1 MKKIK
6 TFLQKLRK
14 DDNGAVYIMF
24 AFLLVPFIVVVAI
37 AVEVSRASYINTR
50 LAYAADAAALAG
62 ARYNI
67 DDVQDNAKKV
77 FYANFKNGAQDVY
90 VTPQVTVSS
99 DQNFVSVSVSGQMP
113 TILGRFSDIL
123 SLRVKAYSQVQR
135 SYQGLELALVLD
147 VTGSM
152 ASNNKIGGLISAA
165 RNLID
170 VIYGSEN
177 TKENVAI
184 SIVPYVATVNIG
196 TQYTS
201 WLSDPSTLNSFP
213 AKAAWAGCVK
223 AVDTG
228 TTPDKDNA
236 PSNVRKWPVYYAKT
250 TYGDYTNPKKG
261 DNDWTVSNGAVVI
274 KTAIGSVSI
283 GPNRSCGPA
292 IMPLT
297 NNRDTLKAKINT
309 FKPIYGG
316 GTFGNLGLVWGWNT
330 ISPKWSGLWKDTAS
344 KPIYSQPYDKV
355 AKYILI
361 MTDGEN
367 NWHDESGYEPTGD
380 PTAYGRLDD
389 NLLGTKKISE
399 TRGKIDSR
407 LAQLC
412 KDIKATGTQIF
423 TVTFQVSDS
432 QAKNIYKQCAS
443 KPEWAFQAENSQQL
457 YTFFSQIGET
467 VKKVII
473 VK

>member
-6 TFLQKLRK
+6 TILQKIRK
-14 DDNGAVYIMF
+14 DDDGAVYIIF
-24 AFLLVPFIVVVAI
+24 AFLLVPFIIVVAI

-62 ARYNI
+62 ARYSI
-67 DDVQDNAKKV
+67 DKAQDNAQKV
-77 FYANFKNGAQDVY
+77 FYANFQNGTQDVF
-90 VTPQVTVSS
+90 VTPQVTISS

-113 TILGRFSDIL
+113 TILGKFSDIL

-152 ASNNKIGGLISAA
+152 ASNNKIGGLISAS

-170 VIYGSEN
+170 VIYGSDN

-184 SIVPYVATVNIG
+184 SIVPYVATVNVG
-196 TQYTS
+196 SQYTS
-201 WLSDPSTLNSFP
+201 WLSDPATLDKFP
-213 AKAAWAGCVK
+213 KKAPWEGCVK

-228 TTPDKDNA
+228 TTMDKDDA
-236 PSNVRKWPVYYAKT
+236 PSSTRKWPVYYAAT
-250 TYGDYTNPKKG
+250 TYGLYGSSKG
-261 DNDWTVSNGAVVI
+261 DNDWVEQPV
-274 KTAIGSVSI
+274 GSVTVKTPISNVKI

-297 NNRDTLKAKINT
+297 NNRDALKAKIST
-309 FKPIYGG
+309 FTPIYGG

-330 ISPKWSGLWKDTAS
+330 ISPKWSGLWNG
-344 KPIYSQPYDKV
+344 INSQPYDKV
-355 AKYILI
+355 AKYLLI

-367 NWHDESGYEPTGD
+367 QWYDESGYQPTGD
-380 PTAYGRLDD
+380 PTAYGRLSE
-389 NLLGTKKISE
+389 NLLGTTTLSQTKA
-399 TRGKIDSR
+399 KIDNR
-407 LAQLC
+407 LLDLC
-412 KDIKATGTQIF
+412 TKIKAAGIQIF

-432 QAKNIYKQCAS
+432 QAKTIYKQCAS
-443 KPEWAFQAENSQQL
+443 KSEWAFQAEDSQQL
-457 YTFFSQIGET
+457 YTFFNQIGET